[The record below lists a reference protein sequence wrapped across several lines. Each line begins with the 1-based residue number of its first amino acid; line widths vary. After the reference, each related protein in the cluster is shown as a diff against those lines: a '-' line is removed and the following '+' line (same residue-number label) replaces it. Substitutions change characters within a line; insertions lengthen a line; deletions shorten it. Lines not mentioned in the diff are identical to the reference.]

1 MQCFFDPAGAVP
13 LPHLLRDRLAG
24 AGHRLD
30 GAILHADAAAARLC
44 GALGVPAFEAEGR
57 IMAHPA
63 LLAAGPTDAA
73 QHILLHEAAHVLQ
86 HRLAGARRPA
96 PPDPDA
102 EAEAEGFA
110 RALMA
115 GAAAPPIRPRA
126 WLPSLQP
133 VAPLLLILAAAAVGA
148 GLTYYGYRKE
158 MEDRAGAGKP
168 PRTDAQKH
176 TYETAWG
183 FVPFVGSID
192 QVLNG
197 ENWAQ
202 QAGGAVFLA
211 LDLTLVGGIA
221 VKLASRSALKGGL
234 LFMMR
239 TEVSEGMALAARGG
253 GTAEQKAAYAALQKA
268 AEQGEIRFGKTAA
281 EAMEKEIAQSGKTF
295 VIAGSQGLQNHTVTL
310 LVTSDG
316 RIFKLHGG
324 IFRLAYGVESRAL
337 TADAARKTGLKV
349 AKDGWLRRFN
359 RFTVYS
365 AEGVLSDEA
374 LKAQIEWWGRWNS
387 GVGMQ
392 TANHLLAPGCAGSQ
406 AILLERLGLPYGQGM
421 GRYIPYFLDRARV
434 AGGLGA
440 NYVVRPWV
448 GQAAN
453 ALHLGLIPTAG
464 LGLYGVGRGP
474 IMGPIAEMS
483 FSANTQRS
491 MGEAVLIE
499 EATALDLSGA
509 NDPEMF
515 DVVWP
520 GNLTFANADLDA
532 MLMTTTGPTI
542 RAPAPKPAMTP
553 APDPK
558 KKMMDD
564 FMRRAG
570 FGRRGIIAPPPI
582 EPGGSIRSLPDG
594 GYIIDD
600 PAPAPAEQWGWD
612 PQTQTFGPLPRR

>member
-1 MQCFFDPAGAVP
+1 MQCDFNSAGAAP
-13 LPHLLRDRLAG
+13 LPPPVRDRLAR

-30 GAILHADAAAARLC
+30 DAVLHADAAAARLC
-44 GALGVPAFEAEGR
+44 GALGVPAFECGGR
-57 IMAHPA
+57 IVVHPA
-63 LLAAGPTDAA
+63 LLAGGPTDAA
-73 QHILLHEAAHVLQ
+73 QHTLLHEAAHVLQ

-102 EAEAEGFA
+102 EAEAEAFA
-110 RALMA
+110 GALMSG
-115 GAAAPPIRPRA
+115 GAPPPIRPRA
-126 WLPSLQP
+126 WLPAIQP
-133 VAPLLLILAAAAVGA
+133 AVPLLLILAVAAVGA

-158 MEDRAGAGKP
+158 QEDRAGAGKP

-192 QVLNG
+192 QMLNG

-239 TEVSEGMALAARGG
+239 TEVNESMALVARGG

-281 EAMEKEIAQSGKTF
+281 EALEKEIAQSGKTY

-337 TADAARKTGLKV
+337 TADAARKAGLKV

-374 LKAQIEWWGRWNS
+374 LKAQVEWWGRWNS

-434 AGGLGA
+434 AGGVGA
-440 NYVVRPWV
+440 NYVARPWV
-448 GQAAN
+448 GPAAN
-453 ALHLGLIPTAG
+453 AIHLGLIPTAG
-464 LGLYGVGRGP
+464 LGLYGVGRSP
-474 IMGPIAEMS
+474 IMGPIAELS
-483 FSANTQRS
+483 FSANTQRG

-509 NDPEMF
+509 GDPEMF

-520 GNLTFANADLDA
+520 GDLTFANADPDA
-532 MLMTTTGPTI
+532 MVMNTIGQTI
-542 RAPAPKPAMTP
+542 RTPAPKPAMTP
-553 APDPK
+553 APDPNRQ
-558 KKMMDD
+558 
-564 FMRRAG
+564 MRDLLKRAG
-570 FGRRGIIAPPPI
+570 FGRGGIIAPPPI

-594 GYIIDD
+594 GYIIED
-600 PAPAPAEQWGWD
+600 PPAAPAVQWGWNPD
-612 PQTQTFGPLPRR
+612 TQTFGPLPRK